1 MAKIVEKKGDLYIEI
16 PLKTYNTQH
25 SWNIRITE
33 SGNREPLE
41 IMEEKKRIAEII
53 IHELNKRGY

>member
-1 MAKIVEKKGDLYIEI
+1 MVKIVEKRDDVYIKI
-16 PLKTYNTQH
+16 PLKSFNNQH
-25 SWNIRITE
+25 SWAIKLEEN
-33 SGNREPLE
+33 GNREPLE